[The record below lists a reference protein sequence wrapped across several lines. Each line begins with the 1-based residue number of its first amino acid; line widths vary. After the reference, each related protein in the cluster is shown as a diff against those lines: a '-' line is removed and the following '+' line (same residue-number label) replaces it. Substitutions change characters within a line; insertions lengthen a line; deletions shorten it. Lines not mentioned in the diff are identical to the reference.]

1 MLCLEFSQ
9 TNTDVALL
17 NHDHFYSISATRK
30 IMQYHDTIVCLSSTY
45 SAFDLVCQYDDC
57 DFQVK
62 FEFVT
67 VEMVGEA
74 FEQVV
79 KDQE

>member
-1 MLCLEFSQ
+1 
-9 TNTDVALL
+9 
-17 NHDHFYSISATRK
+17 
-30 IMQYHDTIVCLSSTY
+30 MQYHDTIVCLSSTY
-45 SAFDLVCQYDDC
+45 SAFDLVCQNDDC